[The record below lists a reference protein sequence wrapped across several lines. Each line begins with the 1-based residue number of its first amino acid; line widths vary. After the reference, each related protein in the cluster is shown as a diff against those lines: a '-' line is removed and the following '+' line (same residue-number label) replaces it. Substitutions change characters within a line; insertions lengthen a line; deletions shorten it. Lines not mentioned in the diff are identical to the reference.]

1 MSDLTKLIT
10 LIMASLNMLMIA
22 RGIDYGLTKSIAIGC
37 SMLAILFINWVTDG
51 DSKFWSS
58 MALWSYVIT
67 GACTFLSL

>member
-10 LIMASLNMLMIA
+10 LITASLNMLMIA

-58 MALWSYVIT
+58 MALWSYPVTIA
-67 GACTFLSL
+67 GAILSF